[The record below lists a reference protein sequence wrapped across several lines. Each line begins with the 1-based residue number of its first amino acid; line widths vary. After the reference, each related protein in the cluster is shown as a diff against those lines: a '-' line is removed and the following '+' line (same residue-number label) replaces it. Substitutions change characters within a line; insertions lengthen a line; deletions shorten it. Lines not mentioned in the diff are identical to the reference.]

1 MGSKGKDLNM
11 ALSGLEELAE
21 RLQDLGGDLKKAMT
35 EVMDDFADTIQADT
49 EKAISNKANL
59 PADGEFSKGNTLR
72 SIIQDPKVEWQGPI
86 ASVGVGFDKT
96 KPGAGGWLI
105 TGTPR
110 QKPVMELQRIFGG
123 WAGGRAG
130 HTGQNRYIK
139 DLAFDAKQIML
150 DHIEES
156 IEGKK
161 K

>member
-1 MGSKGKDLNM
+1 MGKRGKDLNM

-21 RLQDLGGDLKKAMT
+21 RLQDIGGDLKKAMT
-35 EVMDDFADTIQADT
+35 EVLDDFADTIQADT
-49 EKAISNKANL
+49 EKAVQNQNL
-59 PADGEFSKGNTLR
+59 PAKGEYSKGQTKEA
-72 SIIQDPKVEWQGPI
+72 IIKDPKVQWQGPV
-86 ASVGVGFDKT
+86 ASVGVGFDKSR
-96 KPGAGGWLI
+96 PGAGGWLI

-150 DHIEES
+150 DHIEEAM
-156 IEGKK
+156 EGKNK
-161 K
+161 

>member
-21 RLQDLGGDLKKAMT
+21 RLQDAGGDLKKALT

-49 EKAISNKANL
+49 EKAIQNQNL
-59 PADGEFSKGNTLR
+59 PAHGEYSKGKTKE
-72 SIIQDPKVEWQGPI
+72 SIIHDPKVTWQGPV

-110 QKPVMELQRIFGG
+110 QKPVMALQRIFGG

-130 HTGQNRYIK
+130 NTGQNRYIK

-150 DHIEES
+150 DHIEEAM
-156 IEGKK
+156 EGKK